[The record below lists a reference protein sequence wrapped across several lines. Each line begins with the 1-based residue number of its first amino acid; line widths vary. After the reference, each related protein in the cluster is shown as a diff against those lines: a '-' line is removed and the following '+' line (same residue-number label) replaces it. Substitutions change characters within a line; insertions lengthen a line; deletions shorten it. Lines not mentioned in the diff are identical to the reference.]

1 MIAPV
6 FWPNLALAGWLA
18 QAAPAADTTAPPVTD
33 DLSKQLG
40 SILAAPTPPSQTRK
54 TQGPAGSG
62 LMNPDISVIFDG
74 VAGAANRTRASSAG
88 DDPDFA
94 GPAGK
99 HTGGFAVQEVE
110 VGFQSNVD
118 PYFSANVFLTIPN
131 LQGLEVEEAYAATTA
146 LPAGLQLKVGVFR
159 SAAGRQNEQ
168 HLHMQDFSLR
178 PLVNQAYLG
187 VDGLR
192 PPGAQL
198 SWLLP
203 LPFFLRLTG
212 EVLSVTPGTSPTFGG
227 GLRSS
232 PTFLGNLKSFAPLGE
247 SWSLFLGATVAT
259 GHASPTGFTEGGVLD
274 GNGPRTLLAG
284 GDLYLKYMPP
294 NHVANYF
301 ALTVQSEYFWRRT
314 SPDGS
319 PDGSSDRSSAARS
332 DAGFYAQIVA
342 QLTRRWH
349 VGGRFDQLGLPA
361 STIQPKGDR
370 LSAMVM
376 FTPSEFSRLRLQ
388 GEREK
393 VDGGAAIYE
402 ALVLLEFS
410 IGAHGAHPF

>member
-1 MIAPV
+1 MIASA
-6 FWPNLALAGWLA
+6 FWPNLALTSWLA
-18 QAAPAADTTAPPVTD
+18 QAAPAVDTTIAPGND
-33 DLSKQLG
+33 DLSKQFD
-40 SILAAPTPPSQTRK
+40 SILAAPAPPSQTRK

-74 VAGAANRTRASSAG
+74 VAGAANRPRASSAG
-88 DDPDFA
+88 DDPDFT

-99 HTGGFAVQEVE
+99 HTGGFTVQEVE
-110 VGFQSNVD
+110 VGFQSTVD

-131 LQGLEVEEAYAATTA
+131 LQGIEVEEAYAVTTA
-146 LPAGLQLKVGVFR
+146 LPAGLQVKAGVFR

-178 PLVNQAYLG
+178 PLLNAAYLG

-203 LPFFLRLTG
+203 LPFFLRLAG
-212 EVLSVTPGTSPTFGG
+212 ELLSVTPGTSPTFGG

-232 PTFLGNLKSFAPLGE
+232 PTILGNVKSFAPLGE
-247 SWSLFLGATVAT
+247 SWSLFLGATAAT
-259 GHASPTGFTEGGVLD
+259 GHAPPAGFTEGSTLD

-294 NHVANYF
+294 NRVANYF
-301 ALTVQSEYFWRRT
+301 SLSFQSEFLWRRI

-319 PDGSSDRSSAARS
+319 NPAQS

-342 QLTRRWH
+342 QAARRWH

-361 STIQPKGDR
+361 STLQPKGAR
-370 LSAMVM
+370 ILAMVM

-393 VDGGAAIYE
+393 VDNGGAIHE
-402 ALVLLEFS
+402 ALLLLEFS

>member
-1 MIAPV
+1 MIASV
-6 FWPNLALAGWLA
+6 WLSNLALAGWLA
-18 QAAPAADTTAPPVTD
+18 QAAPAADTVSTGTD
-33 DLSKQLG
+33 ELSQQFD

-54 TQGPAGSG
+54 TQTPAGSG

-74 VAGAANRTRASSAG
+74 VAGAANRPRASSAG
-88 DDPDFA
+88 DDPDFS
-94 GPAGK
+94 GPADK
-99 HTGGFAVQEVE
+99 HTGGFVVQEIE
-110 VGFQSNVD
+110 VGFQSTVD
-118 PYFSANVFLTIPN
+118 PYLAANVFLTIPN
-131 LQGLEVEEAYAATTA
+131 LQGIEVEEAYAVTTA

-168 HLHMQDFSLR
+168 HLHTQDFSLR
-178 PLVNQAYLG
+178 PLLNAAYLG

-198 SWLLP
+198 SCLLP

-212 EVLSVTPGTSPTFGG
+212 EVLSVTPGTSQTFGG

-232 PTFLGNLKSFAPLGE
+232 PTLLGNLKSFAPLGE

-259 GHASPTGFTEGGVLD
+259 GHAAPTGFVEGDVLD

-294 NHVANYF
+294 NHVTNYF
-301 ALTVQSEYFWRRT
+301 SVSLQSEYFWRRT
-314 SPDGS
+314 SSDGS
-319 PDGSSDRSSAARS
+319 NPSQS
-332 DAGFYAQIVA
+332 DAGFYAQVVT
-342 QLTRRWH
+342 QLARRMH
-349 VGGRFDQLGLPA
+349 IGARFDQLGLPA
-361 STIQPKGDR
+361 STLQPKGDR
-370 LSAMVM
+370 LSAMAM
-376 FTPSEFSRLRLQ
+376 FTPSEFSRVRLQ

-393 VDGGAAIYE
+393 VDGGGAIYE
-402 ALVLLEFS
+402 ALLLLEFS